1 MKKKGWIFTNPK
13 PGWVITTG
21 DECLESVKI
30 VQEDCTWPSWHPKTA
45 GVVRPGEEELVL
57 EVVAT
62 SSVQEKSKPNMAWNA
77 VMEACIPVME
87 EVDWQRS
94 MPYSIQEMKHALGIE
109 VAYQMVVQ
117 VKITKRS
124 FCDYAVG
131 FTSF

>member
-1 MKKKGWIFTNPK
+1 MFLW
-13 PGWVITTG
+13 GWVITTG
-21 DECLESVKI
+21 DERLESVKI

-62 SSVQEKSKPNMAWNA
+62 SSLHQKSKRNMAWNA
-77 VMEACIPVME
+77 VMEACVPVME

-117 VKITKRS
+117 VRITKRS
-124 FCDYAVG
+124 FCYHAVG
-131 FTSF
+131 LTSF